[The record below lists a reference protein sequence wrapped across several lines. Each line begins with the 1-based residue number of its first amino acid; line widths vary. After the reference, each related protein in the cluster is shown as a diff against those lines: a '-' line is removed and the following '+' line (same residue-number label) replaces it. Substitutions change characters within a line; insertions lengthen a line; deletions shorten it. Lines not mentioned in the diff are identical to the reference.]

1 MNSTTSLQETIL
13 LHFFRKIDLLSW
25 CSPYFLVC
33 LLSSITQITRGQKM
47 IFNIENWGNK
57 KGEEDEVDFHSQE
70 LLVSL
75 ARERFMILIM
85 CYILM
90 NARHMP
96 ISYLWLIF
104 LIFLEALV
112 IIFIE
117 TSIQEIDVNFL
128 LDICHKS
135 TSCTNCTHNERNL

>member
-1 MNSTTSLQETIL
+1 MISWIYIESVSYKIRISRSELQTFKK
-13 LHFFRKIDLLSW
+13 LHFYIYFEKIDLLSW

-70 LLVSL
+70 LLVFL

-112 IIFIE
+112 IIFME
-117 TSIQEIDVNFL
+117 TSYSGNW
-128 LDICHKS
+128 C
-135 TSCTNCTHNERNL
+135 